1 MNLLSFR
8 ISLFLCLALNLSG
21 IFAQSPV
28 VITATKNHLRARIE
42 TDSYVLDKTVVV
54 HLTTE

>member
-1 MNLLSFR
+1 MNRSIVLL
-8 ISLFLCLALNLSG
+8 LVLNLSG
-21 IFAQSPV
+21 LLAEPIIVAS
-28 VITATKNHLRARIE
+28 TKNHLRARIE